1 MDLIRLREDFEG
13 LSPEEQMEFMA
24 SIGPAFCTRVMR
36 GPARLRQRMAR
47 HLLEGACPLGRIARR
62 VARARITLAALMA
75 GVRAAAG
82 HFGQGASPGTA
93 R

>member
-13 LSPEEQMEFMA
+13 LPPEEQMEFMA
-24 SIGPAFCTRVMR
+24 SIGPAFCSRVIR
-36 GPARLRQRMAR
+36 DPARLRQMVAR
-47 HLLEGACPLGRIARR
+47 HLAEGACPVGRIARR
-62 VARARITLAALMA
+62 VARARITLAALVA

-82 HFGQGASPGTA
+82 HLRQGASPETV

>member
-13 LSPEEQMEFMA
+13 LAPEEQMEFMA
-24 SIGPAFCTRVMR
+24 SIGPEFCSRVMR
-36 GPARLRQRMAR
+36 DPARLRQMVAR
-47 HLLEGACPLGRIARR
+47 HLAEGTCPLARIARR

-75 GVRAAAG
+75 GVRAAGG
-82 HFGQGASPGTA
+82 HLSQGASPGTA